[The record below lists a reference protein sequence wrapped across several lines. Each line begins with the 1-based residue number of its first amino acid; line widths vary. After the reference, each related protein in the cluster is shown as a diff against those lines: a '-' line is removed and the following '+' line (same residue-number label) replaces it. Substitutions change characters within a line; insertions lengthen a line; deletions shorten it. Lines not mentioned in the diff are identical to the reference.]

1 MAKPIIVSLNGVESS
16 FDHSK
21 VERKRLY
28 GERRRVP
35 LDAAGEPCVKSA
47 LTTDGQYLLRIH

>member
-1 MAKPIIVSLNGVESS
+1 MVKPIVVSLNGVESS
-16 FDHSK
+16 FDHAK

-35 LDAAGEPCVKSA
+35 LDARGEPCTKSA
-47 LTTDGQYLLRIH
+47 FTTDG